1 MILKSILFICFST
14 CMMADFAGQANPLYL
29 PSPLL
34 LASPPTSTF
43 HSLFSAASPST
54 SLPLLA
60 SPPTIYY
67 NVKSYGAKADGKT
80 NDAAVIN
87 KAIGAAANAGGGT
100 VFFPAGTYLSGS
112 IRLKSNITLYLS
124 PGTVLEA
131 IDDPAAYY
139 KPEPNPYDQYQDFGH
154 SHWRN
159 GFIWGVNL
167 HDIAIIGQGFIYGK
181 GLTRNIP
188 RDHLPKGLGDKSIAL
203 RNCHNVILRD
213 FKIMHGGHFG
223 ILVTG
228 VDNLTIDNLIIDT
241 NRDGM
246 DIDCCHDVHITNC
259 IVNSPWDD
267 GICLKSSY
275 ALGYKRATE
284 NVTINNCVVS
294 GDYEEGSV
302 INGTYQLF
310 PDSVRVSHTGRIKMG
325 TESNGGFKNI
335 TITNCVFDHCQGLAL
350 ETVDGGDLE
359 DVTISNITMRYIY
372 NMPIF
377 LRLGSRLRAPEGT
390 PVGHLRRVNI
400 SNIVVYHSASRAA
413 SAISGIPGHPIED
426 VQINNLQIFVQGGGT
441 KEQAA
446 ITPPEK
452 ENAYPE
458 PTMFGTL
465 PAYGFYIRHAKDITL
480 SNIKIRCEQ
489 PDERPAVALADVQNI
504 HLRFMDFLKNDDQ
517 SLYHLKSTDNFSLF
531 QSTPVPDQKINH
543 IEYMKL

>member
-1 MILKSILFICFST
+1 MKKLKTIFTCILIFSV
-14 CMMADFAGQANPLYL
+14 MGISLHIYGYARINPPDDRTNYALMN
-29 PSPLL
+29 
-34 LASPPTSTF
+34 F
-43 HSLFSAASPST
+43 HSSSSQAWF
-54 SLPLLA
+54 
-60 SPPTIYY
+60 
-67 NVKSYGAKADGKT
+67 NVRDYGAKADGET
-80 NDAAVIN
+80 NDAGAIN
-87 KAIGAAANAGGGT
+87 KAIDAAAATGGGT

-124 PGTVLEA
+124 SGSVLEA
-131 IDDPAAYY
+131 MDDPAAYDA
-139 KPEPNPYDQYQDFGH
+139 PEPNAYDMYQDFGH
-154 SHWRN
+154 SHWHN

-167 HDIAIIGQGFIYGK
+167 HDIAIIGPGMIYGK
-181 GLTRNIP
+181 GLTRNIS

-203 RNCHNVILRD
+203 KNCHNVLLRD
-213 FKIMHGGHFG
+213 FKILHGGHFG

-275 ALGYKRATE
+275 ALGYKRTTE
-284 NVTINNCVVS
+284 NVTINNCIVS

-302 INGTYQLF
+302 IKGTYQLF

-359 DVTISNITMRYIY
+359 DVTISNITMRDIY
-372 NMPIF
+372 NMPLF
-377 LRLGSRLRAPEGT
+377 LRIGSRLRAPKGT
-390 PVGHLRRVNI
+390 SVGHLRRVNI
-400 SNIVVYHSASRAA
+400 SNIVVYNSDSRAA
-413 SAISGIPGHPIED
+413 STISGIPGHDIED
-426 VQINNLQIFVQGGGT
+426 VQINNVQFFVKGGGT
-441 KEQAA
+441 REQAL

-452 ENAYPE
+452 EDAYPE

-465 PAYGFYIRHAKDITL
+465 PAYGFYIRHAKGITM

-489 PDERPAVALADVQNI
+489 PDQRPAVVVSDASDVQC
-504 HLRFMDFLKNDDQ
+504 RFMDFIKQANIP
-517 SLYHLKSTDNFSLF
+517 LYHLNKVDHFSLF
-531 QSTPVPDQKINH
+531 QSSPVSNKQ
-543 IEYMKL
+543 IENAVDESL

>member
-1 MILKSILFICFST
+1 MKYFFIFCAALCGIILTTDPLRACATNDHLFSNSILKMPIGNGVGIIF
-14 CMMADFAGQANPLYL
+14 
-29 PSPLL
+29 
-34 LASPPTSTF
+34 
-43 HSLFSAASPST
+43 
-54 SLPLLA
+54 
-60 SPPTIYY
+60 
-67 NVKSYGAKADGKT
+67 NVKNYGAKANGKI
-80 NDAAVIN
+80 NDATAIN
-87 KAIGAAANAGGGT
+87 KAIDAAANAGGGT
-100 VFFPAGTYLSGS
+100 IFFPAGTYLSGS
-112 IRLKSNITLYLS
+112 IHLKSNITLFLS

-131 IDDPAAYY
+131 IDDPAAYD

-154 SHWRN
+154 SHWHN
-159 GFIWGVNL
+159 GFIWGVDL
-167 HDIAIIGQGFIYGK
+167 HDIAIIGHGLIYGK

-188 RDHLPKGLGDKSIAL
+188 GDHLPKGLGDKSIAL
-203 RNCHNVILRD
+203 KNCHNVILRD
-213 FKIMHGGHFG
+213 FKILHGGHFG

-228 VDNLTIDNLIIDT
+228 VDNLTIDNLTIDT

-246 DIDCCHDVHITNC
+246 DIDCCHDVHITDC

-284 NVTINNCVVS
+284 NVTINNCIVS

-377 LRLGSRLRAPEGT
+377 LRLGSRLRGPAET
-390 PVGHLRRVNI
+390 AVGDLRRVNI

-413 SAISGIPGHPIED
+413 SAIAGIPGHPIED
-426 VQINNLQIFVQGGGT
+426 VQISNLQIFVQGGGT

-489 PDERPAVALADVQNI
+489 PDERPAVATDDVQNI
-504 HLRFMDFLKNDDQ
+504 HLRFMDFLKSKNQ
-517 SLYHLKSTDNFSLF
+517 PLYQLKNTDNFNLF
-531 QSTPVPDQKINH
+531 QSSPVSDQKIIH
-543 IEYMKL
+543 IGDKEL